1 MRKIIPYILKGTI
14 IITVLS
20 LVLTIVF
27 ELLRLLDIAGV
38 CFIIFLIFGA
48 VIICMAVAFAFTVL
62 SKQIKAKGPKK
73 ALIPLLKRFFIW
85 SLALLILELIFQHK
99 LRVLEVV
106 LGSAALSLTSVINF
120 EKPGPDDN
128 DDPPE

>member
-1 MRKIIPYILKGTI
+1 MRKIIPYIINGTI

-38 CFIIFLIFGA
+38 CFIIFLISGSL
-48 VIICMAVAFAFTVL
+48 IICTAIAVAFMML
-62 SKQIKAKGPKK
+62 RKQIKAKGSKK

-85 SLALLILELIFQHK
+85 SIALLILGLIFQHK
-99 LRVLEVV
+99 LHVFEAV
-106 LGSAALSLTSVINF
+106 LGGAALSLTSVINF
-120 EKPGPDDN
+120 GKPGPDDN
-128 DDPPE
+128 DGPVE